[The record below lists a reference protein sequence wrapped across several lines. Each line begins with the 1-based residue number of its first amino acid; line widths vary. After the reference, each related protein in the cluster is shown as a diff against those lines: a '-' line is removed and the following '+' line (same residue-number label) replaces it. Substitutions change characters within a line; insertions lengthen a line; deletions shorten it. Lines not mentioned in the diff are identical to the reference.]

1 MRILVVGGGGREHA
15 LVWKLAQ
22 SPTVTDII
30 AAPGNAGIAELA
42 RCLPVAADDV
52 EGLVRLASEE
62 SCDLT
67 VIGPEIPLTMGIANR
82 FADEGLAVF
91 GPSKSAARLEG
102 SKWFAKKLMLRAGI
116 PTARAWAT
124 TSRDEALSHV
134 RELGAPVVIK
144 ADGLAAGKGVMI
156 AASEDEALAAIDA
169 VLTEGRFGAAG
180 SRVLVEEYL
189 EGEEASILAFTDGR
203 RIASLVPSQDHKRAR
218 DGDRGPNTG
227 GMGAYAPAPVVDK
240 RMLADIECDVLTAA
254 VRTLAE
260 EYGTEYRG
268 VLYAGL
274 MITDDGPKVL
284 EFNCRFG
291 DPETQVVLPLL
302 DGDLAELMMSVA
314 TGELD
319 PSSFRVTDESAA
331 CVVMASGGY
340 PGAYEKGKPI
350 SGLAVAGVMEGVVV
364 FHAGTAGSNGATVT
378 AGGRVLGITGIGP
391 TLPDALDRAYAGVTA
406 ISFDGAHY
414 RTDIA
419 HRALEKAGNTKAGGR
434 DDV

>member
-1 MRILVVGGGGREHA
+1 MKILVVGGGGREHA

-22 SPTVTDII
+22 SPTVTGII

-42 RCLPVAADDV
+42 RCLPVAADDI

-62 SCDLT
+62 CCDLT
-67 VIGPEIPLTMGIANR
+67 VIGPEIPLTMGIADR
-82 FADEGLAVF
+82 FADNGLAVF

-102 SKWFAKKLMLRAGI
+102 SKWFAKELMLRAGI

-124 TSRDEALSHV
+124 TSREEAASHV

-156 AASEDEALAAIDA
+156 AASEGEALAAIDA

-203 RIASLVPSQDHKRAR
+203 RIASLVPSQDHKRAH

-240 RMLADIECDVLTAA
+240 GMLADIERDVITAA

-260 EYGTEYRG
+260 EYDTEYRG

-274 MITDDGPKVL
+274 MITDNGPKVL

-302 DGDLAELMMSVA
+302 DGDLAEIMMSVA

-319 PSSFRVTDESAA
+319 PTSFRATGESAA

-340 PGAYEKGKPI
+340 PGAYGKGKPI
-350 SGLAVAGVMEGVVV
+350 SGLAAAGIMEDVVV
-364 FHAGTAGSNGATVT
+364 FHAGTTDRDGVTVT
-378 AGGRVLGITGIGP
+378 SGGRVLGVTGTGP
-391 TLPDALDRAYAGVTA
+391 TLPDALNRAYAGVTA
-406 ISFDGAHY
+406 ISFDDASY

-419 HRALEKAGNTKAGGR
+419 HRALEKVGDTKTGR
-434 DDV
+434 RNDA